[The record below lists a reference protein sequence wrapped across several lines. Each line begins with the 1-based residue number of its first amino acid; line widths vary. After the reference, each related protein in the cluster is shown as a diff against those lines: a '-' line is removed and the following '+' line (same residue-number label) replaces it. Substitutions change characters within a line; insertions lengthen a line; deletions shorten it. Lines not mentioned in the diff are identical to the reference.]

1 MNSSR
6 RPAAIDGVEEDPGR
20 EIADAVVVALEEVK
34 AVDVRVLDVRGKTPL
49 TDYLVVASGNSDR
62 HLATLREAVLKCA
75 SARRVRPLGVEG
87 EAESEWIL
95 IDLADCVV
103 HLMRPATRAFYD
115 IERLWSVGTSTPEP
129 ADADRPV

>member
-6 RPAAIDGVEEDPGR
+6 KPAAIDGVEEDPGR
-20 EIADAVVVALEEVK
+20 EIADAVVAALDEVK

-62 HLATLREAVLKCA
+62 HLATLKDAVLKCA
-75 SARRVRPLGVEG
+75 AGLRVRPLGVEG
-87 EAESEWIL
+87 EAASEWIL

-115 IERLWSVGTSTPEP
+115 IERLWSVGAATPEP
-129 ADADRPV
+129 AGSE